1 MGGLTELHRRE
12 GALLA
17 EVDGAAVPRQYGDP
31 LAEYRAA
38 TEGVAMVDRSH
49 RVLLTVTG
57 RAPTRMMTGV
67 ATGTMPPDLEEVE
80 DGVTKGRATYSAIL
94 TPKGKVVTD
103 LRLIRLGAGED
114 GSLLMDL
121 PRNGAEP
128 TREHLKKYMP
138 PRFARIEDPDEPLGI
153 LTVVGPG
160 GAEVVSREALGLRVD
175 APVLEALEEGEERAA
190 TGDSQVGVRVIR
202 SGEVAPPALDL
213 VAPLTT
219 LRSLWLR
226 FRELGV
232 QPAGTG
238 VWETLRIEKGRPAFG
253 VELDPDTLPPEAG
266 IHRRAID
273 HAKGCYTGQEVI
285 VRIRDRGKVN
295 RHLRGLLMGDLPH
308 PEPGTPLFIEGRDRA
323 AGEVRSAAQS
333 PRFGQGIGLG
343 YLRRELEPPGTARL
357 GEPGGPE
364 LQVRALSDD
373 GWVLAEGDPGRD

>member
-1 MGGLTELHRRE
+1 VTANATAASFDNSGHRIVYADDESMIYVRDLRSGEETVLGGFRDQFWDVRFSDDGDRVAAASEKGALVVWRLDRPHEPERVLRGHDGYVVTLAFSPD

-17 EVDGAAVPRQYGDP
+17 SAGADRTLLWEV
-31 LAEYRAA
+31 RA
-38 TEGVAMVDRSH
+38 G
-49 RVLLTVTG
+49 
-57 RAPTRMMTGV
+57 
-67 ATGTMPPDLEEVE
+67 
-80 DGVTKGRATYSAIL
+80 
-94 TPKGKVVTD
+94 
-103 LRLIRLGAGED
+103 
-114 GSLLMDL
+114 
-121 PRNGAEP
+121 
-128 TREHLKKYMP
+128 
-138 PRFARIEDPDEPLGI
+138 
-153 LTVVGPG
+153 
-160 GAEVVSREALGLRVD
+160 ALGPMLEGHAHRVD